1 MTTETKMK
9 TAFVLSILTS
19 LWLIL
24 MWNNSVITVK
34 EQKQTI
40 DSLTNISDSL
50 RDESFIHFVE
60 AGRYEMALEIYREKN
75 PKAVEEI
82 ELIKTTQTE

>member
-1 MTTETKMK
+1 MTIETKLRG
-9 TAFVLSILTS
+9 FLVLSILIL
-19 LWLIL
+19 LWETV
-24 MWNNSVITVK
+24 MWNNSIITVK
-34 EQKQTI
+34 EQKKKI

-50 RDESFIHFVE
+50 RDESFVNSIE
-60 AGRYEMALEIYREKN
+60 ASRYEITLEIYKEKN

>member
-1 MTTETKMK
+1 MTTETKLK
-9 TAFVLSILTS
+9 SAFVLSILTS
-19 LWLIL
+19 LWLIV
-24 MWNNSVITVK
+24 MCSNSIITVK
-34 EQKQTI
+34 EQKNTI

-60 AGRYEMALEIYREKN
+60 AARYEMALEIYKDKN

-82 ELIKTTQTE
+82 ELIKITQTE

>member
-1 MTTETKMK
+1 MTTETRLKS
-9 TAFVLSILTS
+9 AFILSILTS
-19 LWLIL
+19 LWLIV
-24 MWNNSVITVK
+24 MCSNSIITVK
-34 EQKQTI
+34 EQKNTI

-60 AGRYEMALEIYREKN
+60 AARYEMALEIYKDKN

-82 ELIKTTQTE
+82 ELIKITQTE

>member
-1 MTTETKMK
+1 MTTETKLR
-9 TAFVLSILTS
+9 AGLVLSILTS
-19 LWLIL
+19 LWLTV
-24 MWNNSVITVK
+24 MWNNDIITIK
-34 EQKQTI
+34 NQKQTI

-60 AGRYEMALEIYREKN
+60 ASRYEMALEIYKDKN

>member
-1 MTTETKMK
+1 MTTETRLKS
-9 TAFVLSILTS
+9 AFVLSILTS
-19 LWLIL
+19 LWLIV
-24 MWNNSVITVK
+24 MCSNSIITVK
-34 EQKQTI
+34 EQKNTI

-60 AGRYEMALEIYREKN
+60 AARYEMALEIYKDKN

-82 ELIKTTQTE
+82 ELIKITQTE

>member
-1 MTTETKMK
+1 MTTETKLRGGL
-9 TAFVLSILTS
+9 VLTILVL
-19 LWLIL
+19 LWLTV
-24 MWNNSVITVK
+24 MWSNGVTTIK
-34 EQKQTI
+34 EQKNTI
-40 DSLTNISDSL
+40 DSLTNLSDSL

-60 AGRYEMALEIYREKN
+60 ASRYEIALEIYKDKN

>member
-1 MTTETKMK
+1 MTTENKLK
-9 TAFVLSILTS
+9 SAFVLSILTS
-19 LWLIL
+19 LWLIV
-24 MWNNSVITVK
+24 MCGNSIITVK
-34 EQKQTI
+34 EQKNTI

-60 AGRYEMALEIYREKN
+60 ASRYEIALEIYKDKN

>member
-1 MTTETKMK
+1 MTTETRMK

-19 LWLIL
+19 LWLIV

>member
-1 MTTETKMK
+1 MTTETRLR
-9 TAFVLSILTS
+9 AGFVVSILTS
-19 LWLIL
+19 LWLIV
-24 MWNNSVITVK
+24 MWNNSIITVN
-34 EQKQTI
+34 EQKTTI

-60 AGRYEMALEIYREKN
+60 ASRYEMALEIYKDKN
-75 PKAVEEI
+75 PTAVEEI

>member
-1 MTTETKMK
+1 MTTETRLKS
-9 TAFVLSILTS
+9 AFVLSILTS
-19 LWLIL
+19 LWLIV
-24 MWNNSVITVK
+24 MCGNSIITVK
-34 EQKQTI
+34 EQKNTI

-60 AGRYEMALEIYREKN
+60 ASRYEIALEIYKDKN

>member
-1 MTTETKMK
+1 MTTETKLRGGL
-9 TAFVLSILTS
+9 VLTILVL
-19 LWLIL
+19 LWLTV
-24 MWNNSVITVK
+24 MWSNGVATIK
-34 EQKQTI
+34 EQKNTI
-40 DSLTNISDSL
+40 DSLTNLSDSL

-60 AGRYEMALEIYREKN
+60 ASRYEIALEIYKDKN

>member
-1 MTTETKMK
+1 MTTETRLK
-9 TAFVLSILTS
+9 TAFVISILIS
-19 LWLIL
+19 LWLTV
-24 MWNNSVITVK
+24 MWNNSIVTVN
-34 EQKQTI
+34 EQKIKI

-50 RDESFIHFVE
+50 YHESFVNSIE
-60 AGRYEMALEIYREKN
+60 SNRYQIALEIYKDKN

>member
-1 MTTETKMK
+1 MTTETKLK
-9 TAFVLSILTS
+9 AGLVSSILTL
-19 LWLIL
+19 LWSIV
-24 MWNNSVITVK
+24 MWNNSIITVK
-34 EQKQTI
+34 EQKTTI

-60 AGRYEMALEIYREKN
+60 ASRYEMALEIYKEKN
-75 PKAVEEI
+75 PKSVEEI

>member
-1 MTTETKMK
+1 MTIETKLRG
-9 TAFVLSILTS
+9 FLVLSILIL
-19 LWLIL
+19 LWETV
-24 MWNNSVITVK
+24 MWNNSIITVK
-34 EQKQTI
+34 EQKNKI

-50 RDESFIHFVE
+50 RDESFVNSIE
-60 AGRYEMALEIYREKN
+60 ASRYEITLEIYKEKN

>member
-1 MTTETKMK
+1 MTIETKLRG
-9 TAFVLSILTS
+9 FLVLSILIL
-19 LWLIL
+19 LWETV
-24 MWNNSVITVK
+24 MWNNSIITVK
-34 EQKQTI
+34 EQKATI
-40 DSLTNISDSL
+40 NSLTNISDSL

-60 AGRYEMALEIYREKN
+60 AGRYEIALEIYKDKN

>member
-1 MTTETKMK
+1 MTNETKLK
-9 TAFVLSILTS
+9 SVILLSILI
-19 LWLIL
+19 LIWSAV
-24 MWNNSVITVK
+24 MWNNSIITVK
-34 EQKQTI
+34 EQKNTI

-50 RDESFIHFVE
+50 RDESFIYFVE
-60 AGRYEMALEIYREKN
+60 ASRYEMALEIYKDKN

>member
-1 MTTETKMK
+1 MTTETKLK
-9 TAFVLSILTS
+9 AGLVSSILTL
-19 LWLIL
+19 LWSIV
-24 MWNNSVITVK
+24 MWNNSIITVK
-34 EQKQTI
+34 EKKTTI

-60 AGRYEMALEIYREKN
+60 ASRYEMALEIYKDKN
-75 PKAVEEI
+75 PKAVQEI

>member
-1 MTTETKMK
+1 MTTETKLK
-9 TAFVLSILTS
+9 SAFVLSILTS
-19 LWLIL
+19 LWLIVICS
-24 MWNNSVITVK
+24 NSIITVK
-34 EQKQTI
+34 EQKNTI

-60 AGRYEMALEIYREKN
+60 AGRYEMALEIYKDKN

-82 ELIKTTQTE
+82 ELIKITQTE

>member
-1 MTTETKMK
+1 MTTETKLR
-9 TAFVLSILTS
+9 AGLVLSILTS
-19 LWLIL
+19 LWLTV
-24 MWNNSVITVK
+24 MWNNDIITIK
-34 EQKQTI
+34 NQKQTI

-60 AGRYEMALEIYREKN
+60 ASRYEMSLEIYKDKN

>member
-1 MTTETKMK
+1 MTTETKLRGGL
-9 TAFVLSILTS
+9 VLTILVL
-19 LWLIL
+19 LWLTV
-24 MWNNSVITVK
+24 MWSNSIITVK
-34 EQKQTI
+34 EQKNKI
-40 DSLTNISDSL
+40 DSLTNLSDSL

-60 AGRYEMALEIYREKN
+60 AGRYEIALEIYKDKN

>member
-1 MTTETKMK
+1 MTTETKLRIGVVIS
-9 TAFVLSILTS
+9 TLLL
-19 LWLIL
+19 LWTTL
-24 MWNNSVITVK
+24 MWNNSIITVN
-34 EQKQTI
+34 EQKTTI

-60 AGRYEMALEIYREKN
+60 ASRYEIALEIYKDKN

>member
-1 MTTETKMK
+1 MTTENKLK
-9 TAFVLSILTS
+9 SAFVLSILTS
-19 LWLIL
+19 LWLIVICS
-24 MWNNSVITVK
+24 NSIITVK
-34 EQKQTI
+34 EQKNTI

-60 AGRYEMALEIYREKN
+60 AGRYEMALEIYKDKN

-82 ELIKTTQTE
+82 ELIKITQTE

>member
-1 MTTETKMK
+1 MTTETRMK

-19 LWLIL
+19 LWLIV
-24 MWNNSVITVK
+24 MWNNSIATVK
-34 EQKQTI
+34 EQKATI

-60 AGRYEMALEIYREKN
+60 ASRYEMALEIYKDKN

-82 ELIKTTQTE
+82 ELIKSTQTE

>member
-1 MTTETKMK
+1 MTTETRMK

-19 LWLIL
+19 LWLIV

-60 AGRYEMALEIYREKN
+60 AGRYETALEIYREKN